1 MNLNDLA
8 RIEVLTP
15 KSKPVFFGELWREQ
29 PAVIAFVRHFGC
41 LLCFEQVA
49 DLLTIAEEVRSAGAR
64 LCVIGN
70 GNPLHASVFMREA
83 GLETDVFTDPARIL
97 YKRLAMRHG
106 VFSTINPTSTR
117 HARRA
122 YQRGFRQTGTRGD
135 PWQQGGVIVACTDGT
150 VAFVQRFSVAGDQA
164 DLVEIQRAAKRCADR
179 VGF

>member
-15 KSKPVFFGELWREQ
+15 RGRPVFFGEMWRER

-41 LLCFEQVA
+41 MLCFEQVA
-49 DLLTIAEEVRSAGAR
+49 DLLSIADEVRAAGAR

-83 GLETDVFTDPARIL
+83 GLEDDVFTDPARIL
-97 YKRLAMRHG
+97 YRRLSMRHG
-106 VFSTINPTSTR
+106 VFSTLNASSTR

-122 YQRGFRQTGTRGD
+122 YRRGFRQAGTRGD
-135 PWQQGGVIVACTDGT
+135 PWQQGGVVVACTDGT
-150 VAFVQRFSVAGDQA
+150 VAFIQRFTVAGDQA
-164 DLVEIQRAAKRCADR
+164 DLVELKRAAKRCAER
-179 VGF
+179 VRF